1 MKYLLDSNAVSVW
14 ARRGSPQLLARMLQL
29 TPADMGIS
37 SVVEMELL
45 FGIALKPQFSYVTEL
60 QAVMRQLQV
69 IPFDSDAAMQAATL
83 RASLQRAGQPIGPY
97 DSLIAA
103 TALAHQIILVTH
115 NTKEFQRVNGLVV
128 EDWQV

>member
-14 ARRGSPQLLARMLQL
+14 ARRGSPQFMARMLQH
-29 TPADMGIS
+29 TPEDMRMS

-69 IPFDSDAAMQAATL
+69 IPFDSDTAMQAAQL
-83 RASLQRAGQPIGPY
+83 RACLQRAGQPIGPY

-103 TALAHQIILVTH
+103 TALAHQLILVTH
-115 NTKEFQRVNGLVV
+115 NTSEFRRVNGLVV

>member
-14 ARRGSPQLLARMLQL
+14 ARRGSPQFMARLLQL
-29 TPADMGIS
+29 TPADMGMS

-60 QAVMRQLQV
+60 QTVMRQLQV
-69 IPFDSDAAMQAATL
+69 IAFGSADAMQAAQL
-83 RASLQRAGQPIGPY
+83 RASLQRAGQPIGPC

-103 TALAHQIILVTH
+103 TALAHQMILVTH
-115 NTKEFQRVNGLVV
+115 NTREFLRIEGLVV
-128 EDWQV
+128 EDWQA

>member
-14 ARRGSPQLLARMLQL
+14 ARRGSPQFMARVLQL

-45 FGIALKPQFSYVTEL
+45 FGIALKPRFSYLTEL
-60 QAVMRQLQV
+60 QAVMGQLQV
-69 IPFDSDAAMQAATL
+69 IAFDSVDAMQAAQL
-83 RASLQRAGQPIGPY
+83 RAALQQAGQPIGPY

-103 TALAHQIILVTH
+103 TALAHEMILVSH
-115 NTKEFQRVNGLVV
+115 NTREFLRVEGLVV
-128 EDWQV
+128 EDWQA